1 MADILD
7 QLEINQT
14 LYFQLGLFV
23 VFFVALKFVY
33 VKPFQRLILRRQ
45 KVLAQV
51 SPVGGGRLDQIQAE
65 IAEVEAAIAKMSRK
79 AQAVADQDL
88 LQARKESE
96 SQIAMAKESLK
107 KEAQSHLAKIQAD
120 SAKEQNELRANV
132 AVLADQLAERLIQV
146 GAK

>member
-65 IAEVEAAIAKMSRK
+65 IAEVEAAIAKMSRE